1 MKKISLSKVVLA
13 GLVALGTS
21 FGCQN
26 TDSTLLQTEQI
37 QQNVSAQAT
46 PNKNR
51 AKKSLVKINVK
62 DKNQANELAA
72 NGIDFFGSGEGG
84 NFDAYATDKQIQFM
98 KSLNIK
104 LTPKNA
110 SINDKGGLP
119 GGYHTV
125 QQVLETMKDLNAKYP
140 DMTEIID
147 IGDSWEKTAG
157 KANNDIWAFVINNKK
172 TKGAKKTGVFM
183 SGIHSRELVTVEIN
197 MRFMDLLL
205 SNYGK
210 DPQITQYL
218 DTREVVF
225 IPLENIDGRIAVEN
239 GNSMWRKNRHIDNTY
254 DGIDLNRNFDGH
266 WNFDGVVPMTPTLQ
280 RYRSQLEEKDSEIYS
295 GPKAFSEPE
304 TAALSKFLANRDVT
318 VMIDLHSY
326 GNMII
331 YPPGYT
337 NAPTPMTPVFKKV
350 AQTMASKNKYR
361 TGTSMELLYPTCG
374 TTKDWAF
381 DKHNAIAFTMEMG
394 NDSDGF
400 RPSFQRVEAM
410 WKENKDVL
418 LYLVSITDNPSKVLR

>member
-21 FGCQN
+21 FGCQDS
-26 TDSTLLQTEQI
+26 DSTLLQTEQL

-51 AKKSLVKINVK
+51 AKKSLVKITVK

-84 NFDAYATDKQIQFM
+84 NFEAYVTDKQIQVM
-98 KSLNIK
+98 QSLNVK
-104 LTPKNA
+104 LIGKNA
-110 SINDKGGLP
+110 TVNEKAALP
-119 GGYHTV
+119 TGYRTV
-125 QQVLETMKDLNAKYP
+125 QQVIATMKELNAKYP
-140 DMTEIID
+140 EITEIID

-157 KANNDIWAFVINNKK
+157 KNTNDIWAFVINNKK
-172 TKGAKKTGVFM
+172 TKNAKKTSVFM
-183 SGIHSRELVTVEIN
+183 SGIHSRELVPVEVN
-197 MRFMDLLL
+197 MRFMELIL
-205 SNYGK
+205 SSYGK

-225 IPLENIDGRIAVEN
+225 IPLENIDGRVAVEN
-239 GNSMWRKNRHIDNTY
+239 GSSMWRKNRHIDNTY

-266 WNFDGVVPMTPTLQ
+266 WNFDGLTMTPTLQ
-280 RYRSQLEEKDSEIYS
+280 RYRAQLEEKDSDIYS

-318 VMIDLHSY
+318 VMIDLHAY

-350 AQTMASKNKYR
+350 AQTMSAKNKYR

-394 NDSDGF
+394 SDSDGF
-400 RPSFQRVEAM
+400 RPAFQRVEKI
-410 WKENKDVL
+410 WQENKDVL
-418 LYLVSITDNPSKVLR
+418 LYLLSITDNPSKVLK